1 MSTRKNSQNGS
12 QRCHATMRHWYGLLA
27 DVELYRQLRVLPTT
41 QLFSNTV
48 KKISLLCQ
56 VLRTVEN
63 RRFDQCVFSIVNV
76 GQNICLSSGLIFLG
90 ITCFLI
96 ARVIPYLET

>member
-1 MSTRKNSQNGS
+1 
-12 QRCHATMRHWYGLLA
+12 MRHWFGLLA

-48 KKISLLCQ
+48 TKISLLCQ
-56 VLRTVEN
+56 DLCTVEN
-63 RRFDQCVFSIVNV
+63 RVDSTSVSYIVTV
-76 GQNICLSSGLIFLG
+76 AQNICLSSGLLFLG